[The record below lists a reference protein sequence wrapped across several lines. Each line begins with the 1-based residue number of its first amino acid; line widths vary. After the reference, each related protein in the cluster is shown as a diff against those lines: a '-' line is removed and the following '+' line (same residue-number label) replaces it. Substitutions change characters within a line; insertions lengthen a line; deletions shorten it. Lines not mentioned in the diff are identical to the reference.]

1 MVLHIKRSGRYL
13 VTLCRKLHDDT
24 NISFLAYQG
33 HEALSLN
40 KTYNTKVKGI
50 YHNLLSGQYAEES
63 ERDARNCSPN
73 LCFMSISLGGIF
85 YKMKLNFRMY
95 HHPISMGT
103 NMVNTR
109 YVFGQLS
116 CHL

>member
-1 MVLHIKRSGRYL
+1 MVLHIKRSGRLPGNSVSKAARWHQYFFSG
-13 VTLCRKLHDDT
+13 LC
-24 NISFLAYQG
+24 
-33 HEALSLN
+33 HEVPSLN

-63 ERDARNCSPN
+63 ERDARNSSSN